1 MIEENQR
8 FLSNDLV
15 AERTNGASRR
25 IYKSQK
31 QTHYG
36 LPISSGP
43 SSWLSIRN
51 RQNKAKK
58 SAPMLQ
64 LR

>member
-25 IYKSQK
+25 IYKLQK

-36 LPISSGP
+36 ASDFFGP
-43 SSWLSIRN
+43 E
-51 RQNKAKK
+51 
-58 SAPMLQ
+58 
-64 LR
+64 